1 LQFDSTRQTTR
12 SCKSKTKQNKRKQ
25 NKAKLITKQSKA
37 KSTKSGNTSRASWQ
51 ARNFCHGLQF
61 DSTRQTT
68 RSCKSKTKQ
77 NKRKQNKAK
86 LTTKQNKAKQ
96 NQQRVEIPVEQ
107 AGKLATVATVC
118 SLTARQTTRSCKS
131 KTKQRKTK

>member
-1 LQFDSTRQTTR
+1 MKIPVEQAGKLATVATVCSL
-12 SCKSKTKQNKRKQ
+12 
-25 NKAKLITKQSKA
+25 KA
-37 KSTKSGNTSRASWQ
+37 
-51 ARNFCHGLQF
+51 
-61 DSTRQTT
+61 RQTT

-131 KTKQRKTK
+131 KTKQRKEIKQN